1 MKTLRK
7 TKSAAI
13 MHLIIASCRMS
24 FASKNFCKND
34 EILIKI
40 CYLCIIQLV

>member
-1 MKTLRK
+1 MQNEGKTEN
-7 TKSAAI
+7 AMI
-13 MHLIIASCRMS
+13 MHLIIASCRMC
-24 FASKNFCKND
+24 FANKNFCKND